1 VKELIFV
8 GEKEIKEK
16 EIKKETIRSKEL
28 VKKKDER
35 KQQKHNI
42 KADFQLKKEQKRN
55 KPTGF
60 FDKFK
65 KWLDK
70 KKIARKSF
78 TIPSQNQALEIKNPE
93 ILTLLLEIVGI
104 EFYNS
109 FDIEIQEKIEKGL
122 VKILRREKYLREW
135 ENQGNIIFLEK
146 KKGKNKKKYIR
157 LFPQN
162 G

>member
-1 VKELIFV
+1 MKELIFV
-8 GEKEIKEK
+8 GEKEIKERKK
-16 EIKKETIRSKEL
+16 EIIKKNSRQNEH
-28 VKKKDER
+28 

-42 KADFQLKKEQKRN
+42 KADFQLKKEQKRS

-65 KWLDK
+65 KWLNK
-70 KKIARKSF
+70 KKATRKF
-78 TIPSQNQALEIKNPE
+78 AIKNQNQVLEIKNPE
-93 ILTLLLEIVGI
+93 ILTLLLEIVDI

-122 VKILRREKYLREW
+122 TKILRREKYLREW
-135 ENQGNIIFLEK
+135 ESNGNIIFLEK
-146 KKGKNKKKYIR
+146 KKGKRKKKYIR
-157 LFPQN
+157 LFSQN

>member
-1 VKELIFV
+1 MKELIFV
-8 GEKEIKEK
+8 GEKEIKERKK
-16 EIKKETIRSKEL
+16 EIIKKNSRQNEH
-28 VKKKDER
+28 

-122 VKILRREKYLREW
+122 VKILRREKYLKEW

-146 KKGKNKKKYIR
+146 KKGKHKKRYIR

>member
-8 GEKEIKEK
+8 GEKEIKERKK
-16 EIKKETIRSKEL
+16 EIIKKNSRQNEH
-28 VKKKDER
+28 

-122 VKILRREKYLREW
+122 VKILRREKYLKEW

-146 KKGKNKKKYIR
+146 KKGKHKKRYIR

>member
-1 VKELIFV
+1 VKEVSFI

-28 VKKKDER
+28 AKKKDER
-35 KQQKHNI
+35 KQQKHSI
-42 KADFQLKKEQKRN
+42 KVDFQLKKEQKRN

-65 KWLDK
+65 KWLNK
-70 KKIARKSF
+70 KKATRRF
-78 TIPSQNQALEIKNPE
+78 TIKSQNQVLAIKNPE
-93 ILTLLLEIVGI
+93 ILTLLSEIVDI

>member
-1 VKELIFV
+1 MKEVSFI
-8 GEKEIKEK
+8 GEKEIKERKK
-16 EIKKETIRSKEL
+16 EIIKKNSRQNEH
-28 VKKKDER
+28 
-35 KQQKHNI
+35 KQQKHSI

-122 VKILRREKYLREW
+122 VKILRREKYLKEW

-146 KKGKNKKKYIR
+146 KKGKRKKKYIR
-157 LFPQN
+157 LFSQN

>member
-1 VKELIFV
+1 MKELIFV
-8 GEKEIKEK
+8 GEKEIKERKK
-16 EIKKETIRSKEL
+16 EIIKKNSRQNEH
-28 VKKKDER
+28 

>member
-1 VKELIFV
+1 MKELIFV
-8 GEKEIKEK
+8 GEKEIKERKK
-16 EIKKETIRSKEL
+16 EIIKKNSRQNEH
-28 VKKKDER
+28 

-42 KADFQLKKEQKRN
+42 KADFQLKKEQKRS

-65 KWLDK
+65 KWLNK
-70 KKIARKSF
+70 KKATRRF
-78 TIPSQNQALEIKNPE
+78 TIKSQNQVLAIKNPE
-93 ILTLLLEIVGI
+93 ILTLLSEIVDI

>member
-1 VKELIFV
+1 MKELIFV
-8 GEKEIKEK
+8 GEKEIKERKK
-16 EIKKETIRSKEL
+16 EIIKKNSRQNEH
-28 VKKKDER
+28 

-42 KADFQLKKEQKRN
+42 KADFQLKKEQKRS

-122 VKILRREKYLREW
+122 VKILRREKYLKEW

-146 KKGKNKKKYIR
+146 KKGKHKKRYIR

>member
-8 GEKEIKEK
+8 GEKEIKERKK
-16 EIKKETIRSKEL
+16 EIIKKNSRQNEH
-28 VKKKDER
+28 

>member
-1 VKELIFV
+1 MKELIFV
-8 GEKEIKEK
+8 GEKEIKERKK
-16 EIKKETIRSKEL
+16 EIIKKNSRQNEH
-28 VKKKDER
+28 

-42 KADFQLKKEQKRN
+42 KADFQLKKEQKRS

-65 KWLDK
+65 KWLNK
-70 KKIARKSF
+70 KKATRRF
-78 TIPSQNQALEIKNPE
+78 TIKSQNQVLAIKNPE
-93 ILTLLLEIVGI
+93 ILTLLSEIVDI

-122 VKILRREKYLREW
+122 TKILRREKYLREW
-135 ENQGNIIFLEK
+135 ESNGNIIFLEK
-146 KKGKNKKKYIR
+146 KKGKRKKKYIR
-157 LFPQN
+157 LFSQN